1 MFRQRTFALYRYIVL
16 WTYLD
21 TCYGIWF
28 SLTCIIK
35 KNIRAFINHCDNPS
49 EWELLTLID
58 NYKCLLFKWT
68 SQNNSTL
75 SGEKLEQNSRI
86 LTNILITNADF
97 KGLV

>member
-1 MFRQRTFALYRYIVL
+1 MDIPGYLLWYLVFPYLYY
-16 WTYLD
+16 
-21 TCYGIWF
+21 
-28 SLTCIIK
+28 K
-35 KNIRAFINHCDNPS
+35 KNIRVFINHCDNPS